1 VIVPFAIDPDAL
13 AFAPGGGIAEHLAI
27 HSRLLNTWRSV
38 GVLVHGGDQFVQS
51 ELARGV
57 SSLPQQ
63 VKVLWQ
69 KALKTHRCLGAGAHW
84 TPLSSFTTQT
94 ELALVR
100 DRFDVGCLDD
110 TRAACLE
117 VPFDKVSVLIDGQ
130 GPEICRWSLADQAD
144 RFTKALA
151 AAEAPIA
158 RGESVDKIWR
168 ERFLPSAQ
176 LCRKGVA
183 IIDRY
188 AVSNHIQGRGGLARF
203 LSECERVLKG
213 RTLTLFT
220 AYGDECTK
228 LEVIAAVR
236 NLAATLKTG
245 GIRQV
250 ELYVGYQGLFGTD
263 AHYRHVRFDSTIL
276 ELDIGLGVL
285 AGSAAYAHCRYR
297 LRARTQEDS
306 SEEAR
311 LRSLMARQVFS
322 CS

>member
-1 VIVPFAIDPDAL
+1 VIVPFAIDSEAL
-13 AFAPGGGIAEHLAI
+13 AFSAGSDIAAHLAV
-27 HSRLLNTWRSV
+27 HRRLLNTWRSV
-38 GVLVHGGDQFVQS
+38 GVLVHGGDRFAQS
-51 ELARGV
+51 ELARHV
-57 SSLPQQ
+57 SDLPQQ

-69 KALKTHRCLGAGAHW
+69 KALKTHRLLGAGASW
-84 TPLSSFTTQT
+84 TPLSSFTTQA

-110 TRAACLE
+110 TRAVCLE
-117 VPFDKVSVLIDGQ
+117 IPLDKVSVTIDGQ

-144 RFTKALA
+144 SFVRALA
-151 AAEAPIA
+151 AAEVPIP
-158 RGESVDKIWR
+158 RGEPVDKIWR

-176 LCRKGVA
+176 LCRKSVA

-203 LSECERVLKG
+203 LSECERVLQG
-213 RTLTLFT
+213 RTVTLFT
-220 AYGDECTK
+220 AYGDDCTK
-228 LEVIAAVR
+228 LEVIASVR
-236 NLAATLKTG
+236 SLAATLKTS

-263 AHYRHVRFDSTIL
+263 AHYRCVRFDSTII

-285 AGSAAYAHCRYR
+285 AGPAAYAHCKHRM
-297 LRARTQEDS
+297 RAMTQEDS
-306 SEEAR
+306 SEETR
-311 LRSLMARQVFS
+311 LRSLMAREVIP